1 MTEEAFLRYR
11 KAVVEQMPD
20 SPYKRALLTAIHT
33 RMAESGCS
41 IPNGSLAESSASTAR
56 E

>member
-11 KAVVEQMPD
+11 KAVVDLMPD
-20 SPYKRALLTAIHT
+20 SPYKRALLTAIHS

-41 IPNGSLAESSASTAR
+41 VPNGTPVESSIATAR